1 MAVENSVLAMNGY
14 GFPWCRHPGFRD
26 NGGYAVLQF
35 RGSAGWDKT
44 PCLPSF
50 MSAGEFPEMIRQ
62 SYGSCRLRGRGG
74 ASQGGAASCCPAT
87 IAISQRTGQ
96 QNAAPPWFARFAPEI
111 IEHRRLPRV
120 PKCQG
125 ISHKPARPG
134 MVALPCLA
142 MRPTS
147 LGGEFRLADGFIFC
161 EAHAC
166 STSQNYSKKLQSLT
180 VQTVPSWFHR
190 FWKTLMPG

>member
-1 MAVENSVLAMNGY
+1 V
-14 GFPWCRHPGFRD
+14 P
-26 NGGYAVLQF
+26 QF

-44 PCLPSF
+44 LCLPSF
-50 MSAGEFPEMIRQ
+50 LPAGELPEMIRQ
-62 SYGSCRLRGRGG
+62 SYGSCRLRGEGWSKPRRGCILLPG
-74 ASQGGAASCCPAT
+74 NHSHFPTHRAAECSP
-87 IAISQRTGQ
+87 SLVRPLRSRDHRKP
-96 QNAAPPWFARFAPEI
+96 NL
-111 IEHRRLPRV
+111 RRLPRV

-134 MVALPCLA
+134 TVALPCLA

-161 EAHAC
+161 EAHPC
-166 STSQNYSKKLQSLT
+166 PTSQNYSKRLQSLT